1 MSRLGIVTG
10 LIAEADCAAKAATG
24 LPKDARPL
32 LYAAGGDAARAR
44 LGAQGLIEAG
54 ASGLL
59 SFGLAGGLSP
69 ALGPGAVVVAET
81 IETPDGERI
90 DTDPD
95 WRRRFED
102 LAPTSIALEHGAIA
116 GVDQAVMTP
125 DDKARLHQKTGALA
139 VDMESH
145 GVAAVARDAG
155 IAFLALR
162 VVADPAT
169 RAIPQAALAGMGPDG
184 GLRPMRVLMGLAARP
199 WQLGGCIG
207 LARDS
212 AQAMARLR
220 LLAALGPPLF
230 AFP

>member
-10 LIAEADCAAKAATG
+10 LIVEADCTAKAATG
-24 LPKDARPL
+24 LPQDARPL
-32 LYAAGGDAARAR
+32 LYTAGGDGERAR
-44 LGAQGLIEAG
+44 LGARGLIEAG

-69 ALGPGAVVVAET
+69 GLGPGTVVMAET
-81 IETPDGERI
+81 IVTPDGERI

-102 LAPTSIALEHGAIA
+102 LARGRIALDHGAIA
-116 GVDQAVMTP
+116 GVDQPVTSPA
-125 DDKARLHQKTGALA
+125 DKARLHQKTGAVA
-139 VDMESH
+139 ADMESH

-169 RAIPQAALAGMGPDG
+169 RAIPEAALAGLGPDG
-184 GLRPMRVLMGLAARP
+184 RRRPMRVLMGLVMRP
-199 WQLGGCIG
+199 GQLGACLG

-212 AQAMARLR
+212 TVAMAQLR